1 MKQNLVNRYF
11 LDGEE
16 HHGDFYIRAD
26 RTSKSGYACYA
37 SPNFTDK
44 LEIRECVYRYKLSSV
59 CITQEPI
66 GEPPELIMQGVKPKL
81 LKEYEQKVNPINIMY
96 MVCPIVILVKM
107 LF

>member
-11 LDGEE
+11 LNGKEYYGEV
-16 HHGDFYIRAD
+16 YIKAD
-26 RTSKSGYACYA
+26 RTSKSGFSCYA

-44 LEIRECVYRYKLSSV
+44 LEIHESVYRYKLSSV
-59 CITQEPI
+59 TVTQEPT
-66 GEPPELIMQGVKPKL
+66 GEPPELTTQGKKPKL
-81 LKEYEQKVNPINIMY
+81 LKENEQKNNPINIMY